1 LCGRYQDRLTEFGET
16 TTVYRFVKYAIRPVS
31 PSAAPCRIPLSAY
44 IVEDMSELVR
54 AHATYRFVVLDEEEE
69 RPRILIWLF
78 KPSMRLSYKARKNY
92 LLAEHGTIQ
101 AAKVLFKILG
111 PSTSDTDLGSML
123 DRYPGF
129 PQAEQLMYPK
139 DTCTQIAVLLR
150 ESNACYPE
158 GMRSMTGLEVG
169 WLLRA

>member
-1 LCGRYQDRLTEFGET
+1 MQ
-16 TTVYRFVKYAIRPVS
+16 KQ
-31 PSAAPCRIPLSAY
+31 
-44 IVEDMSELVR
+44 
-54 AHATYRFVVLDEEEE
+54 
-69 RPRILIWLF
+69 IWLF
-78 KPSMRLSYKARKNY
+78 KPSMRLSYKASKNY
-92 LLAEHGTIQ
+92 LLAEHGTVQ

-111 PSTSDTDLGSML
+111 PSMSDTDLGSML

-158 GMRSMTGLEVG
+158 GMRSMTGLDVG